1 MESNIFVVFHSVLA
15 RVSAG
20 NDWFCFMD
28 FSRALTTY
36 RESGLLY
43 VDLTLVINA

>member
-1 MESNIFVVFHSVLA
+1 MFLA

-20 NDWFCFMD
+20 KDWHNFTD
-28 FSRALTTY
+28 FSRALMTY

-43 VDLTLVINA
+43 VDLMLVVNA